1 MDEIQKTLM
10 LLCFSLNMC
19 AYLNFLLLLWHFF
32 LLKNDV
38 AELITLDEGY
48 PTNLSKG
55 PVT

>member
-32 LLKNDV
+32 VLKNDV